1 MQRNIRKEKKEK
13 SQKPKDKREK
23 RKTKAKKRKAKKSQI
38 EHIRRLERSGKI
50 TSSMLRGF
58 PVHKY
63 IMFLLSRYVVIYC
76 SVQHSLEIY

>member
-1 MQRNIRKEKKEK
+1 MQRNIRKVKKAK
-13 SQKPKDKREK
+13 SQKPKENNKNKE
-23 RKTKAKKRKAKKSQI
+23 KKRQI
-38 EHIRRLERSGKI
+38 EHIRRLERTGKV

-63 IMFLLSRYVVIYC
+63 IMFLLSRYVVIYF

>member
-1 MQRNIRKEKKEK
+1 MQRNIRKVKKAK
-13 SQKPKDKREK
+13 SQKPKENNKNKE
-23 RKTKAKKRKAKKSQI
+23 KKRQI
-38 EHIRRLERSGKI
+38 EHIRRLERTGKV

-76 SVQHSLEIY
+76 SVQYSLDIY